1 MFVRFRRSAYR
12 LQVSLA
18 ETCRVEGHV
27 RQEHV
32 AGLGSIE
39 CEPMTIAGRVAFWHG
54 LRGRLDKL
62 ANRFGV
68 LRVCRRLH
76 RAI

>member
-1 MFVRFRRSAYR
+1 VRAALNTIPLTSSATR
-12 LQVSLA
+12 IALTISGD
-18 ETCRVEGHV
+18 T
-27 RQEHV
+27 
-32 AGLGSIE
+32 GLVPNSK
-39 CEPMTIAGRVAFWHG
+39 

>member
-18 ETCRVEGHV
+18 EGHRIDGHV

-39 CEPMTIAGRVAFWHG
+39 CEPMTIAGRVAFWRE
-54 LRGRLDKL
+54 LR
-62 ANRFGV
+62 A
-68 LRVCRRLH
+68 
-76 RAI
+76 

>member
-1 MFVRFRRSAYR
+1 
-12 LQVSLA
+12 
-18 ETCRVEGHV
+18 
-27 RQEHV
+27 
-32 AGLGSIE
+32 
-39 CEPMTIAGRVAFWHG
+39 MTERGGNSWLCAGRVAFWHG

>member
-1 MFVRFRRSAYR
+1 MGIDRRELVTGLTATGC
-12 LQVSLA
+12 LLA
-18 ETCRVEGHV
+18 R
-27 RQEHV
+27 
-32 AGLGSIE
+32 
-39 CEPMTIAGRVAFWHG
+39 IAQALVAFWHG

>member
-39 CEPMTIAGRVAFWHG
+39 CEPMTIAGRVAFWLELVYSSPILPWWIAEPLG
-54 LRGRLDKL
+54 IGD
-62 ANRFGV
+62 GG
-68 LRVCRRLH
+68 
-76 RAI
+76 